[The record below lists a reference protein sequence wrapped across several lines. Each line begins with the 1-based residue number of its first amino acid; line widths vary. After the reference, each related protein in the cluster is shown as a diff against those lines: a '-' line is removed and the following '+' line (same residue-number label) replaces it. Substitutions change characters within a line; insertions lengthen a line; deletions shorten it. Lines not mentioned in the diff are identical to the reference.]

1 MKKIYYKL
9 IAVLL
14 LVVTYVACSTKVLD
28 IPYSLP
34 SEASS
39 FTVEGDFKTATVG
52 VYAVITDFY
61 SSTSTTASGSYSGE
75 ARLLPSDDLTLGDG
89 RALETFSG
97 LNPGNGKITQN
108 YSSAYVMATRANTL
122 LQKLRVAPDNIF
134 GTPAAKNTYKGE
146 ALFLRAWAHYMLW
159 NLFGTAPL
167 DTVRALS
174 NDQLL
179 PKSTQGNQLLDQAIS
194 DLQLAVTL
202 LPASWDAANL
212 GRVTSNSAKAM
223 LGKCLVFR
231 GTVAKSTV
239 DFQAA
244 TTAFSGISG
253 VSLVPRF
260 GDNFDYHTEN
270 NSESLFEFQAG
281 IAPVSQNAWLANG
294 FGNLGAS
301 GSFLGMYDPGNGT
314 ATGIVGNQL
323 FRPTTKLKAA
333 FEAGDPR
340 IPFTFTD
347 NSSGG
352 VINKYVLAGQN
363 IYDGAVLS
371 LNNWRILRYADIL
384 LLQAEALIQ
393 SGGSAAT
400 AIGYINQVRTRAR
413 NMVTGG
419 TVPANFSSTETDKTK
434 IMQWIMDERMRELGG
449 EGERWFDVRRW
460 RLGGVIGTLDNAF
473 FSSTAPTL
481 MAWDDHYLY
490 FPIPST
496 ETSKNPNVVQN
507 AGY

>member
-1 MKKIYYKL
+1 MKKIYFKA
-9 IAVLL
+9 IVVLL
-14 LVVTYVACSTKVLD
+14 IVITYVACNTKILD
-28 IPYSLP
+28 VPYALP
-34 SEASS
+34 SEATS
-39 FTVEGDFKTATVG
+39 FKIEGDFQAATIG
-52 VYAVITDFY
+52 VYAVVTDFY
-61 SSTSTTASGSYSGE
+61 SSSSITGGGSYNGE

-97 LNPGNGKITQN
+97 LNPGNSKISQN
-108 YSSAYVMATRANTL
+108 YASAYIMSTRANTL
-122 LQKLRVAPDNIF
+122 LQKLSIAPDNIF
-134 GTPAAKNTYKGE
+134 ASVAAKNTYKGE

-179 PKSTQGNQLLDQAIS
+179 PKSTTGNQLLDQAIS
-194 DLQLAVTL
+194 DLQVAATL
-202 LPASWDAANL
+202 LPASWNAAYL
-212 GRVTSNSAKAM
+212 GRVTSNSAKAL

-231 GTVAKSTV
+231 GTVAKSTA

-244 TTAFSGISG
+244 VTAFSGISG
-253 VSLVPRF
+253 VSLVPNF

-281 IAPVSQNAWLANG
+281 VAPVNQNAWLANS

-301 GSFLGMYDPGNGT
+301 GSFLGMFDPNRGT
-314 ATGIVGNQL
+314 ATGFVGNQL
-323 FRPTTKLKAA
+323 YRPTAKLKAA
-333 FEAGDPR
+333 FDVGDPR

-347 NSSGG
+347 NASGG
-352 VINKYVLAGQN
+352 VINKYVLPGQN

-371 LNNWRILRYADIL
+371 LNNWRIIRYADVL
-384 LLQAEALIQ
+384 LLQAEAVLQ
-393 SGGSAAT
+393 SGGSTAT
-400 AIGYINQVRTRAR
+400 AIGYINQVRARAR
-413 NMVTGG
+413 NMVAGG
-419 TVPANFSSTETDKTK
+419 TIPADFNTGETNKTM
-434 IMQWIMDERMRELGG
+434 IMQWIMDERLRELGG

-460 RLGGVIGTLDNAF
+460 RIGGVIPTLDNAF

-490 FPIPST
+490 FPIPSG
-496 ETSKNPNVVQN
+496 ETSKNSNVIQN
-507 AGY
+507 PGY